1 MNPKPSIRHLLGKKT
16 FSHDE
21 LVILLSADKGEQNL
35 IFQKASEVKQNN
47 VGNKVYLRGL
57 VEYSNICSK
66 NCFYCGVRSGNKNV
80 RRYKLSES
88 EVLEAAQF
96 VLDQHFASMVIQA
109 GELSSPQNTCRIGE
123 LVRKIKQLSQGKIGI
138 TLSLGEQSREI
149 YRYWH
154 DCGAHRYLLRIET
167 SNPDLFQKMHP
178 QDTFHTFEKR
188 LKALED
194 LRNEGFQVGTGVMI
208 GLPFQTYDDLAFDL
222 EFFKNLDIDM
232 VGMGPYIEHKDTPL
246 YQYKDLLLSPLERLD
261 LSLKMVALLR
271 IIMPDINIAATTAM
285 ETIDPNAK
293 IRALK
298 VGANVIMPNLTP
310 LKYKEDYLLY
320 EGKPNIDEEAQQT
333 LNYLIQSISAI
344 HCEIE
349 WDNWGDSLHFF
360 HRHPEN
366 KEIEPH
372 S

>member
-138 TLSLGEQSREI
+138 TLAV
-149 YRYWH
+149 H
-154 DCGAHRYLLRIET
+154 
-167 SNPDLFQKMHP
+167 
-178 QDTFHTFEKR
+178 
-188 LKALED
+188 
-194 LRNEGFQVGTGVMI
+194 
-208 GLPFQTYDDLAFDL
+208 
-222 EFFKNLDIDM
+222 
-232 VGMGPYIEHKDTPL
+232 
-246 YQYKDLLLSPLERLD
+246 
-261 LSLKMVALLR
+261 
-271 IIMPDINIAATTAM
+271 IAICC
-285 ETIDPNAK
+285 ESKP
-293 IRALK
+293 
-298 VGANVIMPNLTP
+298 LTP
-310 LKYKEDYLLY
+310 IYFKRCIPKT
-320 EGKPNIDEEAQQT
+320 PSTPSRN
-333 LNYLIQSISAI
+333 
-344 HCEIE
+344 
-349 WDNWGDSLHFF
+349 DS
-360 HRHPEN
+360 RHS
-366 KEIEPH
+366 KT
-372 S
+372 